1 MKIPIFVLTGFLCAG
16 KTTLL
21 RHLIQSPQFKQS
33 AVIINE
39 FGEIGID
46 HDLVREVEGEHTT
59 LLNAGCVCCTIRSDL
74 VAILHELFLKRV
86 RMVIPEF
93 QHVFIE
99 ATGLA
104 DPVNLV
110 QTILNDP
117 IIQQYYQLE
126 GLLNLIDAQQVLAHI
141 EQYPT
146 IKKQLHLADY
156 ILLTKTDLISAEQK
170 KQVYNM
176 CYQLS
181 PLVKIQEVVHGQL
194 DPAMLT
200 RFKQVHLEDFL
211 HEALNVQID
220 HDHSESSEED
230 KHAHHSTIA
239 LESVLTF
246 NWDQIGHFSCSP
258 EMIQQYFAQLLKQC
272 GTHILRLKG
281 IFYCHTPAHPYLF
294 QGMQHVLYP
303 YEKIK
308 TGQIPKEK
316 PHNKLVILYDSDQ
329 IDADCL
335 AQLSTFFY
343 QRT

>member
-1 MKIPIFVLTGFLCAG
+1 MKIPIFVLTGFLCTG

-21 RHLIQSPQFKQS
+21 RHLLQSPQFRQS
-33 AVIINE
+33 AVIMNE

-93 QHVFIE
+93 QYVFIE

-126 GLLNLIDAQQVLAHI
+126 GLLNLVDAQHVLTHI
-141 EQYPT
+141 EHYPT
-146 IKKQLHLADY
+146 IKKQLRLADHV
-156 ILLTKTDLISAEQK
+156 LLTKTDLISAEQK
-170 KQVYNM
+170 KQIYDM
-176 CYQLS
+176 FYQLNTG
-181 PLVKIQEVVHGQL
+181 VQIQEVIHGQL

-200 RFKQVHLEDFL
+200 YFKKVHLDAFL
-211 HEALNVQID
+211 HDDMCPQNHHHVQ
-220 HDHSESSEED
+220 ED
-230 KHAHHSTIA
+230 QTPHTHQTIS

-246 NWDQIGHFSCSP
+246 NWEHSGHFSCPP
-258 EMIQQYFAQLLKQC
+258 EIIQAQFTALLKQC
-272 GTHILRLKG
+272 GAHILRIKG
-281 IFYCHTPAHPYLF
+281 IFYCGSSTTPYLF

-303 YEKIK
+303 YEQIK
-308 TGQIPKEK
+308 TGLISKEK
-316 PHNKLVILYDSDQ
+316 PHNKLVVLYDADQ
-329 IDADCL
+329 IDPTCL
-335 AQLSTFFY
+335 AQLSAFFY
-343 QRT
+343 HRT